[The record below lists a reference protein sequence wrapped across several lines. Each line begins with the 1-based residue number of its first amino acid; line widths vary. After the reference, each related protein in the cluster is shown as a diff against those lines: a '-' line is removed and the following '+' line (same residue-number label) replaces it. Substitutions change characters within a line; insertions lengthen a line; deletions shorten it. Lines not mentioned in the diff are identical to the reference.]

1 MRIVVDAGH
10 GGYDPGAIG
19 PSGIKE
25 AYINLVVAKQLANLL
40 TAADAEVLLT
50 RDSDAVPWPA
60 NIYED
65 LGARVKMSNDWGADF
80 FISIHCN
87 SAANPTARGVETYCY
102 KYGGKGAIA
111 AQAIQDELLM
121 GTGLFDRGMKEG
133 NFEVIR
139 ETAAPGVLVEMG
151 FISNVTE
158 EKLLTQPTFQGKL
171 ATSIFTG
178 IAKVY
183 NLKPA
188 VPEGEIKIQ
197 VGATTLYGKLIDG
210 ATYAPVRALAEAL
223 GHQVEWDA
231 GAKTVKVI

>member
-19 PSGIKE
+19 PTGVKE
-25 AYINLVVAKQLANLL
+25 AHINLVVARHLANLL
-40 TAADAEVLLT
+40 ISAGAEVLLT

-60 NIYED
+60 NTYED
-65 LGARVKMSNDWGADF
+65 LGARVKMANDWGADF
-80 FISIHCN
+80 FISVHCN

-102 KYGGKGAIA
+102 KYGGQGAIA
-111 AQAIQDELLM
+111 AQAIQDELLS
-121 GTGLFDRGMKEG
+121 GTGLFDRGVKEG

-158 EKLLTQPTFQGKL
+158 EKLLTQPTFQDKL
-171 ATSIFTG
+171 AASIFTG

-183 NLKPA
+183 GLKPLDDGG
-188 VPEGEIKIQ
+188 VKII
-197 VGATTLYGKLIDG
+197 VGKRVMAGVIINDS
-210 ATYAPVRALAEAL
+210 TYAPVRALAEAL
-223 GHQVEWDA
+223 GRKVEWDA
-231 GAKTVKVI
+231 KTRTVTII